1 MIASRG
7 RQPAPRR
14 TALNAAPNTRSRLG
28 AAALA
33 ALMGLSAVA
42 PAWAQTPNAVRLPA
56 LGEGASADLSVNQER
71 RLGDAI
77 LREGRR
83 DPVFLDDPILL
94 DYIQQLYAP
103 LLAAA
108 RQRGDIEPDIDSA
121 FAWEIFLI
129 NDRSVNAFAL
139 PGGYVGVHLGL
150 IALTTTSDALASVLA
165 HELTHVTQRH
175 IARSIAPQQQASL
188 LAVAGLLL
196 GVLAASRATNGG
208 GIDGANAA
216 IMGGQAAAIQT
227 QLNFTRAMEREADR
241 VGFGLLADAGYNTN
255 GMAQMFEKLDL
266 ANRLNDTNGFPYL
279 RTHPLTSDRITEA
292 RNRVLAAPMA
302 LPVPT
307 LRHAVMQARARV
319 LMDPSVQGLARLSG
333 ESSSPAATDQIG
345 ARIAGAL
352 AAARQKDAPRAERL
366 ATDARAM
373 AAALPTRDTEAE
385 RALLLMHAELRQAAG
400 DTRGALALLD
410 TLAPSAPRSTMRAPM
425 LLRAQLL
432 LDQHHASPG
441 AEAAPLRA
449 STEAL
454 QTWVS
459 EHPNDATAWERLA
472 GTAEALGLS
481 LRAKRAAA
489 EARAVLGDLPGA
501 IDRFRVAQQA
511 ARGPA
516 GHQDFIE
523 ASIIDARLRQ
533 LMLQRRELQLE
544 ARGGG
549 REGPP

>member
-7 RQPAPRR
+7 RQPPPRR
-14 TALNAAPNTRSRLG
+14 TGLKAAPNTRSRLG
-28 AAALA
+28 ATALA
-33 ALMGLSAVA
+33 VLTGLSSVA

-71 RLGDAI
+71 RIGDAI

-94 DYIQQLYAP
+94 EYIQQLYAP

-108 RQRGDIEPDIDSA
+108 RQRGDIEPDIDAA

-196 GVLAASRATNGG
+196 GVLAASRAGNA

-292 RNRVLAAPMA
+292 RTRVLAAPMA
-302 LPVPT
+302 LPTPT

-319 LMDPSVQGLARLSG
+319 LMDSSAQGLARLSG

-352 AAARQKDAPRAERL
+352 AASRLKDAPRAERL
-366 ATDARAM
+366 AVEARAM
-373 AAALPTRDTEAE
+373 AAALPAREAEAE
-385 RALLLMHAELRQAAG
+385 RALLLMHAELRQSAG
-400 DTRGALALLD
+400 DARGALALLD
-410 TLAPSAPRSTMRAPM
+410 TLAPSAPRSAMRAPM

-432 LDQHHASPG
+432 LDLHRARPG

-459 EHPNDATAWERLA
+459 EHPQDAAAWERLA

-489 EARAVLGDLPGA
+489 EARAVLGDLSGA
-501 IDRFRVAQQA
+501 IDRFRVAQLA
-511 ARGPA
+511 ARGAA
-516 GHQDFIE
+516 GQQDFIE

-544 ARGGG
+544 ARGNG

>member
-1 MIASRG
+1 
-7 RQPAPRR
+7 
-14 TALNAAPNTRSRLG
+14 
-28 AAALA
+28 
-33 ALMGLSAVA
+33 
-42 PAWAQTPNAVRLPA
+42 
-56 LGEGASADLSVNQER
+56 
-71 RLGDAI
+71 

-83 DPVFLDDPILL
+83 DPAFLDDPILL

-108 RQRGDIEPDIDSA
+108 RQRGDIEPDIDAA

-196 GVLAASRATNGG
+196 GVLAASRAGNA

-241 VGFGLLADAGYNTN
+241 VGFGLLADAGYNTH

-319 LMDPSVQGLARLSG
+319 LMDSSAQGLARLSG

-352 AAARQKDAPRAERL
+352 AASRQNDAPRAERL
-366 ATDARAM
+366 AAEARTM
-373 AAALPTRDTEAE
+373 AAALPVRDAQAE

-400 DTRGALALLD
+400 DARGALALLD
-410 TLAPSAPRSTMRAPM
+410 TLAPSTPRQTMRAPL

-432 LDQHHASPG
+432 LDLHRHHPG
-441 AEAAPLRA
+441 TEAAPLRA

-459 EHPNDATAWERLA
+459 EHPLDAAAWERLA

-501 IDRFRVAQQA
+501 IDRFRVAQVA
-511 ARGPA
+511 ARGAA
-516 GHQDFIE
+516 GQQDFIE

-544 ARGGG
+544 ARGGS